1 MKTRLPSPV
10 PSVLSLRAP
19 AKVNWFLRI
28 TDKRDDGYHNI
39 ESLMQCVTLYDALHL
54 ERTLTV
60 TLECDQNIPVAD
72 NLVYRAACLL
82 KEYTAYRKGVRI
94 VVKKNIPVGAGL
106 GGGSS
111 DAAYT
116 LMGLN
121 TLWDLKLST
130 DELCALGARLGS
142 DVPFFLGGPCAFVEG
157 RGERTAPISLDA
169 PLALLLVKP
178 PLSVSTAW
186 AYDAFDWRTEHQRDG
201 GGDMPMLFGKELKK
215 KPLDIKL
222 FCQALNKRDF
232 AALTKMLDNDL
243 EPVVIQRYPVIKDIK
258 ARLVEV
264 GAAVSAMSG
273 SGPAVFGVFV
283 SRDEA
288 EKAKRA
294 MKPNW
299 CCQVD
304 TLIE

>member
-19 AKVNWFLRI
+19 AKINWFLRI

-39 ESLMQCVTLYDALHL
+39 ESLMQCVTLYDALHF

-82 KEYTAYRKGVRI
+82 KEHTAYGKGARI

-130 DELCALGARLGS
+130 DELRALGARIGS
-142 DVPFFLGGPCAFVEG
+142 DVPFFFDGPCAFVEG
-157 RGERTAPISLDA
+157 RGERTTPVSLDTSL
-169 PLALLLVKP
+169 PLLLVMP
-178 PLSVSTAW
+178 SLSVSTAW
-186 AYDAFDWRTEHQRDG
+186 AYDAFDRRTEPGGDG
-201 GGDMPMLFGKELKK
+201 GDIPLPCEKELKK

-232 AALTKMLDNDL
+232 AALTKMFDNDL
-243 EPVVIQRYPVIKDIK
+243 EPVVIEQYPVIKEIK
-258 ARLVEV
+258 TRLLEA

-283 SRDEA
+283 SRDAA
-288 EKAKRA
+288 EKAQRA

-299 CCQVD
+299 CCKVD

>member
-1 MKTRLPSPV
+1 MKTCSSSPV
-10 PSVLSLRAP
+10 PAVLSLRAP
-19 AKVNWFLRI
+19 AKINWFLRI
-28 TDKRDDGYHNI
+28 TDKRDDGFHNI
-39 ESLMQCVTLYDALHL
+39 ESLMQCVTLSDTLHC
-54 ERTLTV
+54 ERILTIEV
-60 TLECDQNIPVAD
+60 ECDQNIPVAD

-82 KEYTAYRKGVRI
+82 KERTAYRKGARI
-94 VVKKNIPVGAGL
+94 AVKKNIPIGAGL

-111 DAAYT
+111 DAAYA

-130 DELCALGARLGS
+130 DELRALGAMIGS
-142 DVPFFLGGPCAFVEG
+142 DVPFFFDGPCAFVEG
-157 RGERTAPISLDA
+157 RGERTTPVSLDTS
-169 PLALLLVKP
+169 LALLLVMP

-186 AYDAFDWRTEHQRDG
+186 AYDAFDRRTESGGDG
-201 GGDMPMLFGKELKK
+201 GDIRLPCEKELKK

-232 AALTKMLDNDL
+232 ATLMKMLDNDL
-243 EPVVIQRYPVIKDIK
+243 EPVVIERYPVIKEIK
-258 ARLVEV
+258 TRLLEA
-264 GAAVSAMSG
+264 GAALSAMSG
-273 SGPAVFGVFV
+273 SGPAIFGVFV
-283 SRDEA
+283 SRDAA
-288 EKAKRA
+288 EQAQRA

>member
-1 MKTRLPSPV
+1 MKTRSPSPV
-10 PSVLSLRAP
+10 PALLSLRAP
-19 AKVNWFLRI
+19 AKINWFLRI
-28 TDKRDDGYHNI
+28 TGKRDDGYHNI
-39 ESLMQCVTLYDALHL
+39 GTLMQCVALYDTLHFERALPI
-54 ERTLTV
+54 E
-60 TLECDQNIPVAD
+60 LECDQNIPAAG

-82 KEYTAYRKGVRI
+82 KEHAAYRKGARITVR
-94 VVKKNIPVGAGL
+94 KNIPVGAGL

-121 TLWDLKLST
+121 TLWDLNLST
-130 DELCALGARLGS
+130 DELRALGARIGS
-142 DVPFFLGGPCAFVEG
+142 DVPFFFDGPCALVEG
-157 RGERTAPISLDA
+157 KGERTTPIPPDA

-186 AYDAFDWRTEHQRDG
+186 AYDAYDRRTEHRRG
-201 GGDMPMLFGKELKK
+201 AGDIPLPFGKELKK

-222 FCQALNKRDF
+222 FCQSLKKQDF
-232 AALTKMLDNDL
+232 TALTKMIENDL
-243 EPVVIQRYPVIKDIK
+243 EPVVIERYPVIKDIK
-258 ARLVEV
+258 ARLLEV
-264 GAAVSAMSG
+264 GAALSAMSG

-283 SRDEA
+283 SRGAA